1 MEDENL
7 TSPVYTSDQ
16 PKAPAPA
23 VCDPPADHYSATD
36 LMALFPKGV
45 ASDLLVPD
53 TTTGRIPV
61 GHLQSHVNEL
71 QQRGIIKS
79 RPTGGVSSN
88 IQTNMNALIQQDAAL
103 YRSLQEEYC
112 YYEQRYRYGLKQFL
126 KNATSRNAADNAK
139 AQDMLGNTKQLN
151 LRVNSVLEI
160 MNYLAQARVDIVNQ
174 NKDATNQA
182 NKNINDKM
190 GQLKKTYD
198 MLNRTDAV
206 VTTQREMVRYTEE
219 KNNYTTN
226 QITVWAALNVLA
238 LGTIFYVYR
247 N

>member
-1 MEDENL
+1 MEEENL
-7 TSPVYTSDQ
+7 TSPVYTSDM
-16 PKAPAPA
+16 PKVPASA
-23 VCDPPADHYSATD
+23 VCDPPAENYSETD

-53 TTTGRIPV
+53 ATTGRIPV
-61 GHLQSHVNEL
+61 GQLQSHVNEL
-71 QQRGIIKS
+71 QQRGILKS
-79 RPTGGVSSN
+79 RPTGGVASN
-88 IQTNMNALIQQDAAL
+88 IQTDMNALVQQDAAL
-103 YRSLQEEYC
+103 YSSLQEEYC

-126 KNATSRNAADNAK
+126 KNATSRNTADNVK

-151 LRVNSVLEI
+151 IRVNSVLEI

-174 NKDATNQA
+174 NKDATNYA
-182 NKNINDKM
+182 NKSINDKM
-190 GQLKKTYD
+190 SKLKATYE

-226 QITVWAALNVLA
+226 QVTVWAALNILA

>member
-1 MEDENL
+1 MEEENL

-23 VCDPPADHYSATD
+23 VCDPPAENYSATD

-61 GHLQSHVNEL
+61 GQLQAHVNEL
-71 QQRGIIKS
+71 QQQGILKS
-79 RPTGGVSSN
+79 RPTGGVASN
-88 IQTNMNALIQQDAAL
+88 IQTDMNALVQQDAAL
-103 YRSLQEEYC
+103 YSSLQEEYC

-126 KNATSRNAADNAK
+126 KNATSRNTADNAK

-151 LRVNSVLEI
+151 IRVNSVLEI
-160 MNYLAQARVDIVNQ
+160 MNYLAQARVTIVNQ
-174 NKDATNQA
+174 NKDATNYA
-182 NKNINDKM
+182 NKTINDKM
-190 GQLKKTYD
+190 SKLKATYD
-198 MLNRTDAV
+198 MLNSTDAI

-226 QITVWAALNVLA
+226 QITVWTALNVLA